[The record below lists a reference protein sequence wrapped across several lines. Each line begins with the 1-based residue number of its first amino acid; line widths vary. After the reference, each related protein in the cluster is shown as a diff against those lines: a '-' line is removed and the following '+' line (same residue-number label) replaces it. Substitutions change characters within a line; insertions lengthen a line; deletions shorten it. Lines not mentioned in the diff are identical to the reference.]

1 MYFIFFIC
9 VMMFLVSC
17 GGKSDSILSYS
28 ADDIYLK
35 CVNYDNII
43 TGFPQGLLILE
54 SGEQLE
60 YALNNYE
67 YLDVFSSELSAITT
81 EYPIGEYVYVIQY
94 FERSYGS
101 EFVCNKLYIDKN
113 EMTIHFEYKDKTP
126 LRRDGPA
133 AVSASIVY
141 AVLPKEY
148 LNSYDFSNQQGV
160 LYLGK

>member
-1 MYFIFFIC
+1 ML
-9 VMMFLVSC
+9 LVSC
-17 GGKSDSILSYS
+17 SGKGDSIISYS

-35 CVNYDNII
+35 CINYDNII
-43 TGFPQGLLILE
+43 TGFPKGLLILE

-67 YLDVFSSELSAITT
+67 DLDFFSSELSAITT
-81 EYPIGEYVYVIQY
+81 EHPIGEYVYIIQY

-113 EMTIHFEYKDKTP
+113 EMTIHLEYKDKSH
-126 LRRDGPA
+126 LRDGPA

-148 LNSYDFSNQQGV
+148 LYGCDFSNQQGV
-160 LYLGK
+160 LYLGNN